1 MSQAFMYAIAIMYVS
16 AGVAFAWEGKLD
28 WCGLSFCWGAG
39 NFILGYIS
47 K

>member
-1 MSQAFMYAIAIMYVS
+1 MSQPFMYAIAIMYVS
-16 AGVAFAWEGKLD
+16 AGVAFAWEGKLE
-28 WCGLSFCWGAG
+28 WTALTFSWASG